1 MLRVL
6 FLLGVVFAVSAC
18 QETGP
23 DDTSPPSAET
33 GSETVMTGRDAYVKV
48 CAECHDEGKDDAP
61 RIGDPDAWVGRS
73 SLWEA
78 VLFEHAEEG
87 FFDMPPRGSD
97 VGISDDTVSAAAEY
111 MLEITHPDRP
121 SD

>member
-1 MLRVL
+1 MLRLLLL
-6 FLLGVVFAVSAC
+6 FGVIFAISAC
-18 QETGP
+18 QKTGR
-23 DDTSPPSAET
+23 DDALPSSAEV
-33 GSETVMTGRDAYVKV
+33 GSTTVMTGKDAYMEA
-48 CAECHDEGKDDAP
+48 CARCHDEGSNGAP

-78 VLFEHAEEG
+78 VFFEHAEEG
-87 FFDMPPRGSD
+87 FLEMPPGGSGD
-97 VGISDDTVSAAAEY
+97 GVSNETVSAAAEY